1 MNAGARRV
9 QRVYLVLLLNGPH
22 VDGASARVSGLRRCF
37 RKDGQQETARIA
49 DLERAALPLRVARL
63 RLERD
68 AGILRPL
75 RYLVDA
81 ARRRDRQ
88 AHADSLL
95 AVAPLLPIVLVQADL
110 ALARAQHHAEQRP
123 FLFPPLVD
131 REAERLVKGDA
142 LLQIVDSQG
151 GNDSADLHS
160 FLRCRHDSLLLLR
173 LVSFIRRLAG
183 FARIVKRGRAE
194 GILRGRTSL
203 GGRGRAAPS
212 DGGVNAAYWY
222 GDVAEVRGQ

>member
-1 MNAGARRV
+1 MTPSMETMAPRLIFRMCPLFRQRRS
-9 QRVYLVLLLNGPH
+9 RNSEGRT
-22 VDGASARVSGLRRCF
+22 DRTSTRGSARVSGLCGCF
-37 RKDGQQETARIA
+37 RKDGQQETAWIA

-110 ALARAQHHAEQRP
+110 A
-123 FLFPPLVD
+123 
-131 REAERLVKGDA
+131 
-142 LLQIVDSQG
+142 
-151 GNDSADLHS
+151 
-160 FLRCRHDSLLLLR
+160 
-173 LVSFIRRLAG
+173 
-183 FARIVKRGRAE
+183 
-194 GILRGRTSL
+194 
-203 GGRGRAAPS
+203 
-212 DGGVNAAYWY
+212 
-222 GDVAEVRGQ
+222 